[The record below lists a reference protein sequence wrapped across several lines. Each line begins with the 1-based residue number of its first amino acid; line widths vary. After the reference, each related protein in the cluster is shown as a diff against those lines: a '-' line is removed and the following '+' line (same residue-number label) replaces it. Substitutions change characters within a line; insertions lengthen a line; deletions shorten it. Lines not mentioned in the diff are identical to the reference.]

1 MAMRRNDIWIIG
13 VLALAAVLVIARRCS
28 SKEQPEGQAESTEQ
42 TAPPSVEAGPLP
54 DAKAL
59 LRQGVVA
66 DKAGDYAVA
75 VGFYRQAAMQGLPE
89 AQNNLGVMYKDG
101 QGVAQDYA
109 EAARWFAKAALQGN
123 ILAQSN
129 LGWLY
134 QSGHGV
140 AQDFS
145 AARHWYL
152 KAACRGHAAAQ
163 NNLGTM
169 YRDGQGVTQNLD
181 SARYWLEQ
189 AAAQGMALAQ
199 RNLANLNK

>member
-1 MAMRRNDIWIIG
+1 MRRNDVWIIG
-13 VLALAAVLVIARRCS
+13 VLLLAAVMVVGRRCS
-28 SKEQPEGQAESTEQ
+28 HQENEEHQTDSTEQ
-42 TAPPSVEAGPLP
+42 QMEAEPPL
-54 DAKAL
+54 DAKTL
-59 LRQGVVA
+59 LRQGIVA
-66 DKAGDYAVA
+66 DNAGDYAKA
-75 VGFYRQAAMQGLPE
+75 ASLYRKAAQQGLAE

-101 QGVAQDYA
+101 QGVEQNFA

-134 QSGHGV
+134 QSGNGV
-140 AQDFS
+140 AQDFA

-169 YRDGQGVTQNLD
+169 YRDGQGVVQSLD

-189 AAAQGMALAQ
+189 AANQGMALAQ

>member
-1 MAMRRNDIWIIG
+1 MRRNDIWIIG
-13 VLALAAVLVIARRCS
+13 VLALAAALVIARRCS

-75 VGFYRQAAMQGLPE
+75 VGFYRQAAMH
-89 AQNNLGVMYKDG
+89 G